1 MIPIAAVAFGIGL
14 MGFGLSNRLWLSML
28 LMLVTGFGMM
38 QGLTASNTI
47 LQTLVDDR
55 MRGRVMSYYT
65 MAFVGMA
72 PFGSLFAGAMAH
84 AFGAPH
90 TVIFSGI
97 ACIVGALWFWSQLPA
112 IRTHIRPIYQRLG
125 IIPRP
130 VLAESQSGEH

>member
-14 MGFGLSNRLWLSML
+14 IGFGLSNRLWLSLL

-38 QGLTASNTI
+38 QGMTASNTI

-72 PFGSLFAGAMAH
+72 PFGSLLAGAMAH
-84 AFGAPH
+84 AIGAPR

-97 ACIVGALWFWSQLPA
+97 ACIVGSLWFWSQLPA
-112 IRTHIRPIYQRLG
+112 IRTHIRPIYERLG
-125 IIPRP
+125 IIPAR
-130 VLAESQSGEH
+130 VLTEGQSAEN